1 MFNLWIYYYTFL
13 IVIHS
18 FRHFIIINNLMINR
32 VVRHKFSVRWW
43 RWPMLVENVSHLF
56 GPVFLTKCAQDER
69 SVSDM
74 QSSCAYTSSCCMLPH
89 SHAHSLSLSLS
100 MLLIRH
106 PVSVSHGVT
115 VVCLPFYVLKFMKL
129 YFASGIVGVYI
140 VTKNCCVRNIYVC
153 GVRYTMFYECVKTS

>member
-89 SHAHSLSLSLS
+89 SHAHSLSLFLYAADTASRLCFTWRHRCLFAVLCIKIYEIIFCQRYCWRLHCNQK
-100 MLLIRH
+100 LLC
-106 PVSVSHGVT
+106 T
-115 VVCLPFYVLKFMKL
+115 
-129 YFASGIVGVYI
+129 
-140 VTKNCCVRNIYVC
+140 
-153 GVRYTMFYECVKTS
+153 